1 MYNRW
6 QDFHKVL
13 IKYKNAILYHH
24 KYEISKTPT
33 VSRTYE
39 VSKSLINKSTS
50 SYDFILALYLDLH
63 ITF

>member
-6 QDFHKVL
+6 QDFHHVL
-13 IKYKNAILYHH
+13 IKYTNAILYHH

-39 VSKSLINKSTS
+39 VSKSLIKKIN
-50 SYDFILALYLDLH
+50 FI
-63 ITF
+63 I